1 MKTGGNPTL
10 ATTMM
15 VAPGWVP
22 ALLMPHSESL
32 KGSGGITRR
41 SSWPD
46 ELWRV
51 TAPEL
56 QHHCYHLF
64 CHPR

>member
-10 ATTMM
+10 AATVM

-22 ALLMPHSESL
+22 ALLMPRAL
-32 KGSGGITRR
+32 AQGLVGATRR
-41 SSWPD
+41 SSCHGEVWC
-46 ELWRV
+46 
-51 TAPEL
+51 APEPEL
-56 QHHCYHLF
+56 RRHRHRW

>member
-22 ALLMPHSESL
+22 ASLMSRAL
-32 KGSGGITRR
+32 AQGLDGATRR
-41 SSWPD
+41 SSCLD
-46 ELWRV
+46 EVWCAAEPKLRRRHQQW
-51 TAPEL
+51 
-56 QHHCYHLF
+56 